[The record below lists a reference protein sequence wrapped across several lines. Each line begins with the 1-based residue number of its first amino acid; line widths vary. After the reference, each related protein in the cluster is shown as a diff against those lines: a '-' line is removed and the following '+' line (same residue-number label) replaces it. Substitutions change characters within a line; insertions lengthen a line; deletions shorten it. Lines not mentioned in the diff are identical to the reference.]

1 MFMGST
7 FGTFVLY
14 FRTCLLS
21 SQISHCTSALIP
33 IMKCLYAVPN
43 CVNAHK
49 GIYQTLKLTTGMR
62 RPTKKVVDNCVVV
75 DDKAKNR
82 CVANVVD
89 KNHYIFSVDNKLIS
103 FIRNRYI
110 FSVDNKLIPF
120 IRRKK
125 VSITSGIDSQR
136 RPKTSKVSH
145 LHWDYQ
151 DTNTKQHGNRN
162 INTMFSLARFHM
174 SETG

>member
-1 MFMGST
+1 MFMGS
-7 FGTFVLY
+7 TFVLY

-43 CVNAHK
+43 CVNADK

-89 KNHYIFSVDNKLIS
+89 KNHYIFSVDNKLI
-103 FIRNRYI
+103 
-110 FSVDNKLIPF
+110 PF

-136 RPKTSKVSH
+136 RPKSSEVSH

-151 DTNTKQHGNRN
+151 DTKYKATWEPEYKNNVFSCQISYERNRIKYN
-162 INTMFSLARFHM
+162 NA
-174 SETG
+174 